1 VQAAQGEPMVSI
13 DSGNAAFSGW
23 GWTRPTR
30 SRLRYWGLALALLVH
45 VPVYFIVTS
54 EDDLLPQAQ
63 HLVAVT
69 IFPTP
74 KPKELPPPP
83 KVEPKPQP
91 KPVRKAARPRPPKVV
106 EKPVEKP
113 KEGLTGAGIMPVAPA
128 AADVLDPIPAH
139 KGVALTGNDI
149 RTRMGGREFHLEMGR
164 LDQQGSNRLINTV
177 IELHADGTSKVTLTH
192 YYFQTYHSQYSSTR
206 NESGEGRWWVEGDRW
221 CHQSDIVNY
230 GTKDCYDLTAE
241 GSVVRLYYAECG
253 TESSTLCK
261 AGRIAAEGEV
271 K

>member
-1 VQAAQGEPMVSI
+1 MVSI
-13 DSGNAAFSGW
+13 DSSGAAFSGQNW
-23 GWTRPTR
+23 VRTNR
-30 SRLRYWGLALALLVH
+30 SRLRYLGLVFALLVH

-54 EDDLLPQAQ
+54 EDELLPQAQ
-63 HLVAVT
+63 RLVDIT
-69 IFPTP
+69 IFPVP

-91 KPVRKAARPRPPKVV
+91 KPKVVRKAARPKPQKVI
-106 EKPVEKP
+106 EKPVEQP
-113 KEGLTGAGIMPVAPA
+113 KEGLTGAGIMPVPP
-128 AADVLDPIPAH
+128 AADVLDPVPPH

-177 IELHADGTSKVTLTH
+177 IALHADGSSKVTLTH

-206 NESGEGRWWVEGDRW
+206 SESGEGRWWIEGDRW
-221 CHQSDIVNY
+221 CHRSDIINY

-241 GSVVRLYYAECG
+241 GPVVRLYYADCG
-253 TESSTLCK
+253 SESSTLCK
-261 AGRIAAEGEV
+261 SGRIAAEGEV